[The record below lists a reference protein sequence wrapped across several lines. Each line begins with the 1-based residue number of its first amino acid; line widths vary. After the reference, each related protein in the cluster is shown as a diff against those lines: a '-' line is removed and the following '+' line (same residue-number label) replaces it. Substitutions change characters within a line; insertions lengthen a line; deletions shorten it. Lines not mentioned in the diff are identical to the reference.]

1 MNRNINQKLED
12 IDKVYK
18 SNAQLNSLANS
29 LENLQSSMKDYLD
42 TKTSSSLTEYYEYQ
56 QDYYENMDLLNRRV
70 LDNESAIMEKNIYNI
85 SNRYLEESEM
95 AIKSKRARNISQY
108 KIYYDEASQLYDYL
122 NAYIF
127 SLNNEQFMTNSTN
140 YVTLAASLR
149 LLERV
154 SSLLSITVVFF
165 NIIVIIMLT
174 GQITKPLRALAET
187 ANEVARG
194 NFDVK
199 EVRVTSEDEIAIVS
213 NAFNKM
219 VLSIKE
225 YIRRLTESIELENKA
240 KEREL
245 LMKNHLKDAQLKYY
259 QAQIH
264 PHFLFNSLNAG
275 AQMAMMENAEK
286 TYLFVQKMSEFFR
299 ASMNRLNMDVP
310 LHEELSLVEN
320 YLYIMNV
327 RFSGEIHY
335 EQYIECDI
343 TTIRV
348 PSMIIQPVIENS
360 IQYGI
365 RNIEWEG
372 QINLTIK
379 EETLYY
385 RIIVSDNGVGIS
397 PKRLEEIRDGK
408 RKSKENEDTSNG
420 IGLGNVIERLE
431 LYYQQKDLFL
441 IESDGINLGT
451 TVTIQIPKEGR
462 RWNV

>member
-1 MNRNINQKLED
+1 MKKKFKKFFNRLPLQSKLLFIFLITSIISFSATVYMNRNINRKLED
-12 IDKVYK
+12 IDNVYK
-18 SNAQLNSLANS
+18 SNAQLNNLANS

-56 QDYYENMDLLNRRV
+56 QDYYENMDLLNRRI

-264 PHFLFNSLNAG
+264 PH
-275 AQMAMMENAEK
+275 
-286 TYLFVQKMSEFFR
+286 
-299 ASMNRLNMDVP
+299 VP
-310 LHEELSLVEN
+310 
-320 YLYIMNV
+320 
-327 RFSGEIHY
+327 
-335 EQYIECDI
+335 
-343 TTIRV
+343 
-348 PSMIIQPVIENS
+348 
-360 IQYGI
+360 
-365 RNIEWEG
+365 
-372 QINLTIK
+372 
-379 EETLYY
+379 
-385 RIIVSDNGVGIS
+385 
-397 PKRLEEIRDGK
+397 
-408 RKSKENEDTSNG
+408 
-420 IGLGNVIERLE
+420 
-431 LYYQQKDLFL
+431 
-441 IESDGINLGT
+441 
-451 TVTIQIPKEGR
+451 
-462 RWNV
+462 